1 MRVDAPGWRVVVSEE
16 IGENGTAVHTAERFG
31 SKSCEFRG
39 GGGTCV
45 EGEHRSSRADVEPI
59 LDQYLRVRQSVSIFR
74 D

>member
-16 IGENGTAVHTAERFG
+16 IGENGIQQRGLGQIHVNFG
-31 SKSCEFRG
+31 E